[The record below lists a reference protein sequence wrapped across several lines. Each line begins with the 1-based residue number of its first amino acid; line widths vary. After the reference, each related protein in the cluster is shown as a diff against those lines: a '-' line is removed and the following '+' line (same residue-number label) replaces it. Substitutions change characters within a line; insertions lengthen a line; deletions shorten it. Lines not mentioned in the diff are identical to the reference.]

1 MPARFVEVANFAD
14 AARTSEALSYLPW
27 LSPNG
32 TALFLS
38 PGSLWRIGSN
48 SSNSSGLLR
57 RSAAAA
63 ARVDCPAAKLLL
75 LLAVALLVARCV
87 LVHVQARRSLAQ
99 FGHSRC
105 S

>member
-1 MPARFVEVANFAD
+1 MPARFVEVANFAG

-27 LSPNG
+27 LLPNG

-38 PGSLWRIGSN
+38 PGSLWRLGSN
-48 SSNSSGLLR
+48 NSSGLLR

-75 LLAVALLVARCV
+75 LLAVALLAARCA
-87 LVHVQARRSLAQ
+87 LVHVQARRALAQ

>member
-32 TALFLS
+32 TAFFLS
-38 PGSLWRIGSN
+38 PNSLWRLGSN
-48 SSNSSGLLR
+48 SSSLLR
-57 RSAAAA
+57 RSAVVA

-75 LLAVALLVARCV
+75 LLAVALLAARCV
-87 LVHVQARRSLAQ
+87 LVHVQAREALTQ